1 MSKHFLTYINICVTT
16 HFRDLEFGIWLGL
29 VGPKMHRDAAQLN
42 FHHFAMKDVQ
52 KKTVLGNSDRCP
64 NSRISPWLL
73 FDMAPRSWPGFCV
86 QRVKRVPSLFFTLAN
101 ITPERAEK
109 LENPV
114 NSRKCCRCW
123 RSWSWDLWRF
133 LLVQTVLLF
142 RGEQCTRRGSLR
154 IVGLRSDTGSQSSA
168 AKIALLQSTE
178 ESAEPASELYTIPKV
193 YTSFRHFSQLF
204 GVGVFRN
211 WVVQF

>member
-1 MSKHFLTYINICVTT
+1 ML
-16 HFRDLEFGIWLGL
+16 
-29 VGPKMHRDAAQLN
+29 RDAAQPN

-73 FDMAPRSWPGFCV
+73 FDMAHNRSWPGFCV
-86 QRVKRVPSLFFTLAN
+86 QRVRGVLSLFFILPN

-109 LENPV
+109 LESPV

-142 RGEQCTRRGSLR
+142 RGEQCTRWGSLR

-168 AKIALLQSTE
+168 AKIALLHSTE
-178 ESAEPASELYTIPKV
+178 ESAEPASDFYTIPKV
-193 YTSFRHFSQLF
+193 YYTSFRHFGFIPWLCEGGKGVDPRFLF
-204 GVGVFRN
+204 VFFASSRASVTLGSV
-211 WVVQF
+211 W

>member
-1 MSKHFLTYINICVTT
+1 M
-16 HFRDLEFGIWLGL
+16 
-29 VGPKMHRDAAQLN
+29 
-42 FHHFAMKDVQ
+42 
-52 KKTVLGNSDRCP
+52 LGNLDRCP

-73 FDMAPRSWPGFCV
+73 FDMAHRSWPGFCV
-86 QRVKRVPSLFFTLAN
+86 QRVRGVLSLFFILPN

-109 LENPV
+109 LESPV

-133 LLVQTVLLF
+133 LLLPTVLLF

-168 AKIALLQSTE
+168 AKIALLHSTE

-193 YTSFRHFSQLF
+193 YYTSFRHFGFIPWPWKEAQALTHGFFASSRASVTLESI
-204 GVGVFRN
+204 
-211 WVVQF
+211 W

>member
-1 MSKHFLTYINICVTT
+1 
-16 HFRDLEFGIWLGL
+16 
-29 VGPKMHRDAAQLN
+29 
-42 FHHFAMKDVQ
+42 MKDVQ
-52 KKTVLGNSDRCP
+52 KKTVLGNSDHCP

-73 FDMAPRSWPGFCV
+73 FDMAHNRSWPGFCA
-86 QRVKRVPSLFFTLAN
+86 QRVRGVLSLFFILPN

-133 LLVQTVLLF
+133 LLVPTVLLF
-142 RGEQCTRRGSLR
+142 LGEQCTRRGSLR

-168 AKIALLQSTE
+168 AKIALLHSTE
-178 ESAEPASELYTIPKV
+178 ESAEPASELYAIPKV
-193 YTSFRHFSQLF
+193 YHTSFRHFGFIPWPCEGGKGVDPRFLF
-204 GVGVFRN
+204 FLRQTELQWLWN
-211 WVVQF
+211 LFDSIHRISKMNRIC

>member
-1 MSKHFLTYINICVTT
+1 ML
-16 HFRDLEFGIWLGL
+16 
-29 VGPKMHRDAAQLN
+29 RDAAQPN

-73 FDMAPRSWPGFCV
+73 FDMAHNRSWPGFCV
-86 QRVKRVPSLFFTLAN
+86 QRVRGVLSLFFILPN

-142 RGEQCTRRGSLR
+142 RGEQCTRWGSLR

-168 AKIALLQSTE
+168 AKIALLHSTE
-178 ESAEPASELYTIPKV
+178 ESAEPASEFYTIPKV
-193 YTSFRHFSQLF
+193 LYFLY
-204 GVGVFRN
+204 
-211 WVVQF
+211 